1 MFRRLFNSLAV
12 IGWVTFMVDQTPL
25 KDIFQKFSFDS
36 NIHESPDEENPTN
49 SKVTIDYSR
58 YDDETNAYFK
68 EVALK
73 SEFSDR
79 VKTEPRRWTKDVKIF
94 MHGEVSDLF
103 TEELTK
109 IVGELND
116 LIEPIELYQVYNKSD
131 ANCTIFLG
139 TREEFISE
147 YNDRISEK
155 SKELLKR
162 NWGFFIMSIDES
174 LIFINTEDTYGNEL
188 AQRHL
193 LREELTQSLGL
204 CNDSHQYPESIFYQP
219 WSLTTEYAEIDKRL
233 IDMLYN

>member
-1 MFRRLFNSLAV
+1 MFRRILNSLAV

-25 KDIFQKFSFDS
+25 KDIFQKLSFDS
-36 NIHESPDEENPTN
+36 NIIDIPVEENQMN
-49 SKVTIDYSR
+49 SNVIIDYSR
-58 YDDETNAYFK
+58 YDDKTNAYFK

-94 MHGEVSDLF
+94 MHGEVSDLI

-109 IVGELND
+109 IVGELNE
-116 LIEPIELYQVYNKSD
+116 LIEPIELYRVDNKSD

-139 TREEFISE
+139 SSEEFISE

-162 NWGFFIMSIDES
+162 NWGFFIMSDNES
-174 LIFINTEDTYGNEL
+174 LIFINTDETYGDEL

-204 CNDSHQYPESIFYQP
+204 CNDSYQYPESIFYQA

-233 IDMLYN
+233 IDLLFN